1 MTFFFRFVICLLF
14 SCKFGRR
21 FPKMLSLEQTE
32 NGKANKPRDTLRFS
46 QENSK
51 NCHVQATC
59 SLGSFFLW
67 QTQMTEKV
75 IFKLHRI
82 VCVSVCMQISPAYI
96 ITLLLKVAKLNKNHF
111 FFFFFSLCLECQGCW
126 GGAPRSCRL
135 LWVWA
140 GTGLCGLER
149 FYQEKE
155 DTTPVPNTEWETK
168 HALGTRK
175 WLMFHVTVIPLDL
188 LVALEIFLMFF
199 FFFKA
204 INSSIKRK
212 CLQNWL
218 CIIKE
223 TWNMETW
230 SSTYLL
236 PLWPEVCSNKHS
248 SLSTDGETNFFF
260 CFFVFYPL
268 PNIIRT

>member
-82 VCVSVCMQISPAYI
+82 VCVSLCMQISSAYI

-111 FFFFFSLCLECQGCW
+111 FFSLYVLNAKAAEVELHDPAACCEC
-126 GGAPRSCRL
+126 
-135 LWVWA
+135 
-140 GTGLCGLER
+140 E
-149 FYQEKE
+149 QEQ
-155 DTTPVPNTEWETK
+155 
-168 HALGTRK
+168 AC
-175 WLMFHVTVIPLDL
+175 
-188 LVALEIFLMFF
+188 VALKGFIR
-199 FFFKA
+199 
-204 INSSIKRK
+204 RK
-212 CLQNWL
+212 KTQLQFQTL
-218 CIIKE
+218 KE
-223 TWNMETW
+223 RLNM
-230 SSTYLL
+230 
-236 PLWPEVCSNKHS
+236 HS
-248 SLSTDGETNFFF
+248 GHVSG
-260 CFFVFYPL
+260 
-268 PNIIRT
+268 